1 MPTIDYFEGRR
12 SHIFHCTAK
21 MCRQKTRGVRRFL
34 DKGDAKSTSNMRK
47 HAKKCFG
54 NEMVVAADKLNLA
67 ADVRA
72 TMLGGVL
79 NFQSITAAFER
90 TGKGV
95 VTFSHQQHTKT
106 EAR

>member
-1 MPTIDYFEGRR
+1 
-12 SHIFHCTAK
+12 
-21 MCRQKTRGVRRFL
+21 
-34 DKGDAKSTSNMRK
+34 MRK
-47 HAKKCFG
+47 HVKKCFSD
-54 NEMVVAADKLNLA
+54 EMVVAADKLNSA

-79 NFQSITAAFER
+79 DSQSITAAFER

-95 VTFSHQQHTKT
+95 VTFSHRQHTKT